1 MFGNCL
7 SRFLILLVP
16 ILFLFL
22 SCAVNPSFYETKEI
36 NVAANRIALEK
47 RDQIK
52 KFGNRVR
59 EGLQKS
65 FLPIIDVEFH
75 CGRRIEI
82 EKLIKRMD
90 ENGVALTWLMPW
102 EPLGSEESL
111 KWNKLYPDRFVPT
124 TVGGD
129 GPLWHSSDKGFLEK
143 LKRDVRSGKYFAM
156 GEFEARHYPPG
167 WLKVVKVNR
176 GSPWDT
182 HMPVDSAT
190 MEVVF
195 ELSSKTGIPFLL
207 HHEMEDKLLPELE
220 RMLTRYPGAKVIW
233 CHVGWNRN
241 PKTWKTLTTAD
252 GVRQFLTRYP
262 NLYFDFLQLQGGG
275 PGPGAIMYDIHPGR
289 VFSLNR
295 KWKKV
300 IEEFSDRFVL
310 SSDINFHLFD
320 KYDRTI
326 ARYRKVLLKEVKK
339 DVAERIAY
347 KNAWKLMTGEDW
359 VA

>member
-1 MFGNCL
+1 MFGDCL

-16 ILFLFL
+16 ILFLFP
-22 SCAVNPSFYETKEI
+22 SCAVKPSFYETKEI

-52 KFGNRVR
+52 KFGGRVR

-75 CGRRIEI
+75 YGRRIEI

-111 KWNKLYPDRFVPT
+111 KLNKLYPDRFVPT

-129 GPLWHSSDKGFLEK
+129 GPLWHSSDRGFLEK

-167 WLKVVKVNR
+167 WLKVVKFNR

-182 HMPVDSAT
+182 HMPVDSEA
-190 MEVVF
+190 MQVVF
-195 ELSSKTGIPFLL
+195 DLSSKTRIPFLL
-207 HHEMEDKLLPELE
+207 HHEAEDELLPELE
-220 RMLTRYPGAKVIW
+220 RMLASYTDARVIW

-241 PKTWKTLTTAD
+241 PNTWKKFRTTD
-252 GVRQFLTRYP
+252 GARDFLTKYS
-262 NLYFDFLQLQGGG
+262 NLYFDFLQLQQSE
-275 PGPGAIMYDIHPGR
+275 PGPRAIMYDVDPRGS
-289 VFSLNR
+289 FSLNR
-295 KWKKV
+295 EWKKLV
-300 IEEFSDRFVL
+300 EEFPDRFML
-310 SSDINFHLFD
+310 SSDINASIFD
-320 KYDRTI
+320 RYDETI
-326 ARYRKVLLKEVKK
+326 ARYRKVLLKEVRK

-359 VA
+359 VD